1 MSRGLLRELGW
12 VVALKLALLTLLY
25 LLFFSPSHRNP
36 IDAAVRIAGP
46 APAALMSPRPAAA
59 PQQDQK

>member
-25 LLFFSPSHRNP
+25 VLFFTPSHRNP
-36 IDAAVRIAGP
+36 TDAGLRIAGP
-46 APAALMSPRPAAA
+46 APAALMSLRPAAT